1 MMNRHWLGAL
11 GVLAGLNLALA
22 LRAAER
28 PPPKVLTTFLPAY
41 CFTVNVAG
49 PLATVQNLL
58 PEGVSP
64 HDYQLSP
71 SELRKLSE
79 ADLIVRNGLGLD
91 DWLRK
96 AVRVAGTAKDIRLV
110 ELAEGLSAQ
119 LIHDPGHSRGA
130 GDPSAERLDVN
141 PHFWLDPL
149 LAAHAVTNILRG
161 LEAIDPAHGAD
172 YRRNAAAY
180 VERLQ
185 ALDAELRAAIGG
197 FQRRQ
202 IVTHHHAFPYFA
214 RRYGLTV
221 VGVVEEVPE
230 LAPSPRHLNRLH
242 ALIRQ
247 HHVPVVFTEP
257 QSSPRLA
264 RQIAEDLGVP
274 VEPLDTLE
282 TGPLTPTAYED
293 GLRRNL
299 RVLESHLR

>member
-1 MMNRHWLGAL
+1 MNRHWLGTL
-11 GVLAGLNLALA
+11 GLLPGLGLGLA

-28 PPPKVLTTFLPAY
+28 PPPNVVTTFLPAY

-49 PLATVQNLL
+49 PLATVRNLL

-64 HDYQLSP
+64 HNYQLSP
-71 SELRKLSE
+71 SDVRKLSE
-79 ADLIVRNGLGLD
+79 ADLIVMNGLGLD

-96 AVRVAGTAKDIRLV
+96 AARVAGAARNVRVV
-110 ELAEGLSAQ
+110 ELAEGLGPQ
-119 LIHDPGHSRGA
+119 IIHDAGHSHGA
-130 GDPSAERLDVN
+130 DEPPAERADVN

-161 LEAIDPAHGAD
+161 LEAIDPTRAAD

-185 ALDAELRAAIGG
+185 ALDAALRTALAG
-197 FQRRQ
+197 FQRRE
-202 IVTHHHAFPYFA
+202 IVTHHNAFPYFA
-214 RRYGLTV
+214 RRYGLTLL
-221 VGVVEEVPE
+221 GVVEEVPE

-242 ALIRQ
+242 ALIRR

-264 RQIAEDLGVP
+264 RQIAQDLGVP

-293 GLRRNL
+293 GLRQNL
-299 RVLESHLR
+299 RVLEKYLR